1 MIVYEADKAT
11 FVKDVR
17 AREIAEKIETNLK
30 DKLGRKTAESEVASW
45 RNSLKDMRDALD
57 SDDIP
62 SDARVAI
69 EYQIPNTSKRVDFLI
84 SGLDEEYRENVV
96 IVELKQWQKAKKTN
110 RDGIVVTR
118 FQRGEAEV
126 AHPSYQAWTYASL
139 IRDFNHTVQE
149 EEILLSPCAF
159 LHNYPTRPSDPLK
172 DPFYA
177 QYLKEAPLFTEKEID
192 KLERFIQRY
201 VKYGD
206 DRNILYRIDRG
217 KIKPSKNLAENV
229 GSMLKG
235 NEEFL
240 MVDDQKV
247 VYEKLYALSIKADRN
262 HGRKKDK
269 KHVVIVK
276 GGPGT
281 GKSVIAV
288 NLLAK
293 LITRQINARYITRN
307 AAPREVYSALLKGS
321 FTKSYVDNLFSS
333 SGSFHQAER
342 NEFPVLVVDEAHR
355 LNEKSGMFSNLGE
368 NQMKE
373 LIHAANLSVFFIDE
387 AQTVTLKDKGSIH
400 EIRQWATHYQADV
413 TEMSLESQFRCN
425 GSDGYLAWID
435 NLLEIRPTANEMLDT
450 RDFDFRVV
458 DDPNELRDLI
468 FEKNKIRNRARLLAG
483 YCWDWEKEK
492 RDDSNHHD
500 IVISEHNFGMSW
512 NLGKDG
518 LQWLIKPN
526 SVNEVGCIH
535 TSQGLELDY
544 VGVII
549 GDDLRY
555 EDGSVL
561 TDVSKRAKTDQSV
574 KGSKKGMK
582 ENPDYMKK
590 KVDEIIK
597 NTYRTL
603 LTRGMKGC
611 YIYCTDKKLQR
622 YISSKLYKDS

>member
-1 MIVYEADKAT
+1 MIVYEADKAV
-11 FVKDVR
+11 FMQDVR
-17 AREIAEKIETNLK
+17 GRVIAEKIEEILK
-30 DKLGRKTAESEVASW
+30 EKLGRRTARSEIESW

-62 SDARVAI
+62 DEARVAI

-84 SGLDEEYRENVV
+84 SGLDEKKRANVV
-96 IVELKQWQKAKKTN
+96 IVELKQWQKAKKTS
-110 RDGIVVTR
+110 RDGIVKTR
-118 FQRGEAEV
+118 FHHGEAEV
-126 AHPSYQAWTYASL
+126 PHPSYQAWTYASL
-139 IRDFNHTVQE
+139 IRHFNLTVQE
-149 EEILLSPCAF
+149 ENIRLSPCAF
-159 LHNYPTRPSDPLK
+159 LHNYPTKPFNPLK

-177 QYLKEAPLFTEKEID
+177 QYLEEAPLFTEKEIE
-192 KLERFIQRY
+192 KLERFIRRY
-201 VKYGD
+201 VRYGD
-206 DRNILYRIDRG
+206 NRNILYRIDRG

-235 NEEFL
+235 NKEFL
-240 MVDDQKV
+240 MVDEQKV
-247 VYEKLYALSIKADRN
+247 VYENLYDLALKAERN
-262 HGRKKDK
+262 HSRQKGK

-288 NLLAK
+288 NLLAN
-293 LITRQINARYITRN
+293 LINRQINARYITRN
-307 AAPREVYSALLKGS
+307 AAPREVYSGRLKGT

-333 SGSFHQAER
+333 SGSFHQAGR
-342 NEFPVLVVDEAHR
+342 NEFPVLIVDEAHR
-355 LNEKSGMFSNLGE
+355 LNEKSGMFGNQGE

-373 LIHAANLSVFFIDE
+373 LVHAANLSVFFIDE

-400 EIRQWATHYQADV
+400 EIRQWAAHYKADV
-413 TEMSLESQFRCN
+413 TELELESQFRCN

-435 NLLEIRPTANEMLDT
+435 NLLGIRTTANETLDT
-450 RDFDFRVV
+450 RDFDFRVM

-468 FEKNKIRNRARLLAG
+468 FEKNKIRKRSRLLAG
-483 YCWDWEKEK
+483 YCWDWEKDK
-492 RDDSNHHD
+492 RDDSKHHD
-500 IVISEHNFGMSW
+500 IVIPEHNFGMSW

-518 LQWLIKPN
+518 LQWLIKDH
-526 SVNEVGCIH
+526 SINEVGCIH

-555 EDGSVL
+555 EDGRIV
-561 TDVSKRAKTDQSV
+561 TDVSERAKTDQSV
-574 KGSKKGMK
+574 KGWKKGMK
-582 ENPDYMKK
+582 ENPEYMKK
-590 KVDEIIK
+590 KIDEIIK

-611 YIYCTDKKLQR
+611 YVYCTDKKLQEYMR
-622 YISSKLYKDS
+622 SRVA